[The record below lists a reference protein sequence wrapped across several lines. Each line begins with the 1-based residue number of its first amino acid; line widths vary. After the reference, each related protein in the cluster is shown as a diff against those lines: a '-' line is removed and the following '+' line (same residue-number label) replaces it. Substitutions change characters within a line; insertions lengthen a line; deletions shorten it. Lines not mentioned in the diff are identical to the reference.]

1 MRAEHAPDPAL
12 SGGLSGRGRNYD
24 QPMAGVSILERPLYS
39 ITEAAQLLGLPAQ
52 TLKRWL
58 LGFSH
63 EGRTYKPVIRPRPVD
78 PPDVVRWAEFVEA
91 GFLREYRT
99 RGVSLQ
105 HLRPMIE
112 RMREVFRVPYPLAHF
127 KPLVDEASKQLVLTL
142 QNEVGLEESEYLVVR
157 LENWQLQW
165 ADPVQDFLKKVQFDA
180 AGIARTIHPLGPES
194 PVEINPELSFGVPQ
208 IGGIRTEVIGEALAS
223 GETVDEIA
231 KSWRLRRREV
241 QAALSWEDT
250 LAERRL
256 RAA

>member
-1 MRAEHAPDPAL
+1 MT
-12 SGGLSGRGRNYD
+12 
-24 QPMAGVSILERPLYS
+24 GVSVLERPLYS
-39 ITEAAQLLGLPAQ
+39 ITEAAQLLGLPPQ

-63 EGRTYKPVIRPRPVD
+63 EGRNYEPVIRSRPVD
-78 PPDVVRWAEFVEA
+78 SPDVVRWAEFVEA

-112 RMREVFRVPYPLAHF
+112 RMREAFRVPYPLAHF
-127 KPLVDEASKQLVLTL
+127 KPLVDDASKQLVLTL
-142 QNEVGLEESEYLVVR
+142 QDEVGLEESECLVR
-157 LENWQLQW
+157 LNNWQVQW
-165 ADPVQDFLKKVQFDA
+165 AEPVQKFLKKAQFDA
-180 AGIARTIHPLGPES
+180 AGIARTIRPLGPES

-223 GETVDEIA
+223 GETVEEIA
-231 KSWRLRRREV
+231 KGWRLRRADV
-241 QAALSWEDT
+241 KAALRWEDT
-250 LAERRL
+250 LAERRM